1 MPQRRPLR
9 TMKWLIPGLWL
20 ASILFAHF
28 RGRVR
33 LSLSRQML
41 DHSVL
46 LAPVNHLHGADLAR
60 AHHPVPDHQR
70 NPRAEGA
77 GRQLETIRDEALK
90 MAELRR
96 IKAAERHDDIG
107 FNSFFKYGWKRFY
120 LKWYDARHPPPR
132 ALPQDRGHPQEPA
145 QGQGGHVRRAAAG
158 RQAEPA
164 PRPFLG
170 IAALP
175 PGPGHAQRRSL
186 LHRRRR
192 RLQLARWRKR
202 GVRRNLCARSAQQ
215 RAKGNRI
222 ILFCDVERPLKWRWA
237 EAFNRWFGRVVMSA
251 ASSLNDAGDQTGAIN
266 KLTHAHWVI
275 DQKRKQFKAWNRT
288 VYKAT
293 KWGLIALVAIG
304 FLALLTTRVP
314 VPAETGTR

>member
-1 MPQRRPLR
+1 
-9 TMKWLIPGLWL
+9 MKWLIPGIWL

-33 LSLSRQML
+33 LRLSRQLL
-41 DHSVL
+41 DQSVL
-46 LAPVNHLHGADLAR
+46 LAPVNALMVLCSR
-60 AHHPVPDHQR
+60 VPTTAYLPTREIPELQMLDD
-70 NPRAEGA
+70 NW
-77 GRQLETIRDEALK
+77 ETIRDEALK

-120 LKWYDARHPPPR
+120 LKWYDARHPSAEELCPR
-132 ALPQDRGHPQEPA
+132 TVEILKRLPK
-145 QGQGGHVRRAAAG
+145 VKAAMF
-158 RQAEPA
+158 AE
-164 PRPFLG
+164 
-170 IAALP
+170 LP
-175 PGPGHAQRRSL
+175 PGGKLNRHRDPFAGSL
-186 LHRRRR
+186 RYHLG
-192 RLQLARWRKR
+192 LATPNDDGCHIIVDGETYSWRDGESVVFDETYVHEAYNKTE
-202 GVRRNLCARSAQQ
+202 A
-215 RAKGNRI
+215 NRI

-251 ASSLNDAGDQTGAIN
+251 ASSPNDGGDQTGAIN

-293 KWGLIALVAIG
+293 KWGLIVLVIAA
-304 FLALLTTRVP
+304 FLAW
-314 VPAETGTR
+314 